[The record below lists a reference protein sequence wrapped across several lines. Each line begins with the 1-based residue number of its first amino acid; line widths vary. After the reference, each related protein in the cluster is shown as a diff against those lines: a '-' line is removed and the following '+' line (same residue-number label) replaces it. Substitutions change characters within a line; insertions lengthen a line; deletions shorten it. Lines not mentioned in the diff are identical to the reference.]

1 MDERICDICGR
12 SASELA
18 PQESDTPLLKMDEDG
33 LWLCTDCQ
41 KVVNS
46 LPMGEGEESE
56 LDEEL
61 RPLIGKSAGAICY
74 SLDLPYI
81 PPYDSVIDHA
91 NKIAYAEDR
100 FMSAWT
106 FVTQWLDSTTIWFSL
121 ERNQTALVYPD
132 GSIVIRD
139 R

>member
-1 MDERICDICGR
+1 MSEKSCDICGR
-12 SASELA
+12 PANEL
-18 PQESDTPLLKMDEDG
+18 PTPEDDGPLLLMDEDG
-33 LWLCTDCQ
+33 LWLCADCQ
-41 KVVNS
+41 KVVKS
-46 LPMGEGEESE
+46 TPVGEGEESE

-81 PPYDSVIDHA
+81 PPYASVIDDA

-100 FMSAWT
+100 IMSAWA
-106 FVTQWLDSTTIWFSL
+106 FVTQWLDGTTVWHSP
-121 ERNQTALVYPD
+121 ERKQTALVYPD
-132 GSIVIRD
+132 GSVVIRD